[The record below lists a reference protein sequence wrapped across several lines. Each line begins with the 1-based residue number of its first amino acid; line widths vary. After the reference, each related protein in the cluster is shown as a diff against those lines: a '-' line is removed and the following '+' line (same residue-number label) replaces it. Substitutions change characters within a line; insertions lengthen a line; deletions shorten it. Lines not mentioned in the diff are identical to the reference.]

1 MSRSVL
7 IDTTPPAEA
16 QPRVDALLAPF
27 AEMLGAVPDALRLLA
42 VSPPVLENY
51 VANLGHY
58 LHHPTLSGPLLAMIR
73 YLVSA
78 TGGCR
83 YCIDL
88 NARMLLQAGF
98 DLDALQ
104 RAVDAPEEA
113 PFDARERA
121 LLNLAIRAVN
131 RPGELGAA
139 EFDAVR
145 AHGWSDR
152 DLFDAIWHGYGNR
165 AIGNALETFGLHAEG
180 TL

>member
-1 MSRSVL
+1 MSQSIL
-7 IDTTPPAEA
+7 IDTTPPADA
-16 QPRVDALLAPF
+16 LPRVEALLAPF

-88 NARMLLQAGF
+88 NARMLLQAGYE
-98 DLDALQ
+98 LEALQ
-104 RAVDAPEEA
+104 RAIDTPEQA
-113 PFDARERA
+113 PFEPRERA
-121 LLNLAIRAVN
+121 LLALAVNAVN
-131 RPGELGAA
+131 RPGKIEAA
-139 EFDAVR
+139 ELDAVR